1 MKPKPPILPN
11 SNAKPSYESGVTDT
25 KKNLWIW
32 CRYLHFNTR
41 FISSWTGFNNMLVW
55 WDKTTLKDNIWY
67 LPTIESL
74 VTTKNTIH
82 KILCKALR
90 IKKALGIKLVAVV
103 FDQAIHAKAV
113 FSLGVLPATTL
124 FMLCIF
130 PGTYYRFRMSWTHIQ
145 SYISIYRMVGSYP
158 NW

>member
-1 MKPKPPILPN
+1 MNPKPLILPN

-74 VTTKNTIH
+74 ATTKNTIH

-103 FDQAIHAKAV
+103 FDQAIHAKVV

-124 FMLCIF
+124 IMLCIF
-130 PGTYYRFRMSWTHIQ
+130 PGTYYRFWMSWTHIQ
-145 SYISIYRMVGSYP
+145 SYISIYRIVGSYP